1 MYSNQ
6 NLYNLSRKNIQLS
19 DTDHSLET
27 AGISVITMQLK
38 EKQKTHLVF
47 FCCLTQSINSHCSN
61 RDNYSL
67 LLSQLDLHRQKKEE
81 EKMHQ
86 KQLDKK
92 KEDLF
97 WVIVDRDW
105 NLSEMIYLIVLS
117 SPKSENLCHRH
128 RSSRDSSHHV
138 A

>member
-1 MYSNQ
+1 M
-6 NLYNLSRKNIQLS
+6 
-19 DTDHSLET
+19 E
-27 AGISVITMQLK
+27 LK
-38 EKQKTHLVF
+38 EKQKNTL
-47 FCCLTQSINSHCSN
+47 
-61 RDNYSL
+61 SL
-67 LLSQLDLHRQKKEE
+67 LEQRRLFSPVYSIRPAQTKKEE